1 MNQSRESQSDINAIN
16 ERLAKSFFANGRYNP
31 HFLAVAGFGFI
42 AIYFL
47 TQSGIFGEPAS
58 QLLMIGVITIA
69 LAVVEAWPVL
79 WFARRRRGVAAY
91 LSGAIAIGIF
101 SILLTLLWQGVG
113 SVAILIALI
122 TPAMAIRAGIR
133 RRHVILMVLVALI
146 SVSGIIY
153 AELNPIIQRLQGGTP
168 AAIASFTFLGAT
180 GLLLITITVISQNNR
195 FKKLQ
200 NLLLLSFVI
209 IVTIPTIMASVL
221 SAVGAFTNSE
231 TQTFST
237 LKAITRLK
245 ESQISTLISRFD
257 NDAHRIQ
264 DDSEFYYNVLN
275 VLKYKQNEPGLL
287 ESYKRFT
294 RSRMAQI
301 ISAEE
306 VYKEAM
312 VLNTDGVVMVST
324 IAGTEGQNFQN
335 QLFFRQGT
343 LRFYAGFANTA
354 RFGDENLVVA
364 IPIFDSDG
372 RIIRGILVLR
382 SNATPIQQIMEN
394 TPGFEAAE
402 TYLVDKN
409 YKPVTRTFSSVDAIR
424 TQASLGAI
432 LENASDQNGIYEN
445 YNKQPVLG
453 YYEWFE
459 TMQVAVIAEVP
470 LDTVVASSIKSLIGS
485 AVLAL
490 FVIII
495 AVAAVIISARSIV
508 EPISTLAQT
517 TESFAAGKLSA
528 RAMIDRQD
536 EIGALARA
544 YNLMASQLQEVIG
557 GLEQRVAE
565 RTSELESQT
574 LRLRAASEI
583 ARDSTS
589 ARDLGELLERS
600 AQLILKRFSFY
611 HTGIFLLDHN
621 KEYAVLVA
629 SPTEAGKK
637 MLANN
642 HKLRVGEVG
651 IVGRVAATGEP
662 RITLDTGIDAAH
674 FNNPFLPNT
683 HSEMA
688 LPLKADN
695 NVIGVLDIQSEEP
708 NAFTD
713 EDITIMQTLA
723 DQLATAIERT
733 RLLQEVE
740 ISLKELEGAY
750 GQYTQENW
758 KRLADSTR
766 EGNKGY
772 RFDNIRVESINEF
785 PDLGAKTFE
794 TGTTT
799 ISNENM
805 HNTVAIPIKLRGQ
818 TIGVISMKLKEG
830 YAEDTVST
838 IELASERL
846 ASALES
852 ARLYEEAR
860 LRADREQ
867 SISRVTTAIS
877 SSTAYE
883 DILQTTVREIGA
895 TLKDAEISIQV
906 IGSVDGQKTGSEVG

>member
-31 HFLAVAGFGFI
+31 HFLGVAGFGFI
-42 AIYFL
+42 AIYIL
-47 TQSGIFGEPAS
+47 TRSGIFGEPAS
-58 QLLMIGVITIA
+58 QLLAIGAITFLLA
-69 LAVVEAWPVL
+69 LAEIPIL
-79 WFARRRRGVAAY
+79 SLARRRKGLAANIVGSLCVGVF
-91 LSGAIAIGIF
+91 AILVTF
-101 SILLTLLWQGVG
+101 LWQGVFP
-113 SVAILIALI
+113 VAILLVLI
-122 TPAMAIRAGIR
+122 TPAIALRAGVPGR
-133 RRHVILMVLVALI
+133 YVLVLLLVTLA
-146 SVSGIIY
+146 SVSGVIY
-153 AELNPIIQRLQGGTP
+153 AELNPIVERLQSGTP
-168 AAIASFTFLGAT
+168 AAIASFAFLGAT
-180 GLLLITITVISQNNR
+180 GLLLVTITVISQNKK

-209 IVTIPTIMASVL
+209 IVAIPTIMAAIL

-245 ESQISTLISRFD
+245 ESQISVLIDGFKSD
-257 NDAHRIQ
+257 TQKIQNDSGFSLNA
-264 DDSEFYYNVLN
+264 LN
-275 VLKYKQNEPGLL
+275 VLKSRDDNPALMD
-287 ESYKRFT
+287 SYKRLA
-294 RSRMAQI
+294 RYRMTQI
-301 ISAEE
+301 AGSEE
-306 VYKEAM
+306 EAYQEVM
-312 VLNTDGVVMVST
+312 VLNTEGDVLVST
-324 IAGTEGQNFQN
+324 IPANEGQNFQDR
-335 QLFFRQGT
+335 LFFRQGT
-343 LRFYAGFANTA
+343 LKLYTGFADSA
-354 RFGDENLVVA
+354 LFGKENLVVA
-364 IPIFDSDG
+364 TPIFDSDG
-372 RIIRGILVLR
+372 RIIRGVLVLR
-382 SNATPIQQIMEN
+382 SDASAIRQIMES
-394 TPGFEAAE
+394 TPGFEEAE

-409 YKPVTRTFSSVDAIR
+409 YRPVTGTFAPVDAVR
-424 TQASLGAI
+424 TKASLDSI
-432 LENASDQNGIYEN
+432 LQNVSDQNGIYEN
-445 YNKQPVLG
+445 YDQQSVLG

-459 TMQVAVIAEVP
+459 TMQVAIIAEVP
-470 LDTVVASSIKSLIGS
+470 LDVVVSSSLKSLVGS

-495 AVAAVIISARSIV
+495 AVAAVVISARSIV
-508 EPISTLAQT
+508 EPITALAQT

-528 RAMIDRQD
+528 RAIIDRQD
-536 EIGALARA
+536 EIGALARS
-544 YNLMASQLQEVIG
+544 YNQMATQLQETIG
-557 GLEQRVAE
+557 SLEQRVTE
-565 RTSELESQT
+565 RTQELESQT
-574 LRLRAASEI
+574 LRLRAAAEI

-611 HTGIFLLDHN
+611 HTGIFLLDNN
-621 KEYAVLVA
+621 KEFAVLVA
-629 SPTEAGKK
+629 SPTEAGRK

-683 HSEMA
+683 RSEMA

-708 NAFTD
+708 QAFTE
-713 EDITIMQTLA
+713 EDIAIMQTLA

-733 RLLQEVE
+733 RLLQQVE
-740 ISLKELEGAY
+740 RSLKEMESAY

-758 KRLADSTR
+758 KRLVDSTQS
-766 EGNKGY
+766 GNKGY
-772 RFDNIRVESINEF
+772 RFDNIRVESINAF
-785 PDLGAKTFE
+785 PELGEETFE

-799 ISNENM
+799 FSSDDRQSI
-805 HNTVAIPIKLRGQ
+805 VAIPIKLRGQ
-818 TIGVISMKLKEG
+818 TIGVISMKLKED

-877 SSTAYE
+877 SSTMYE

-895 TLKDAEISIQV
+895 TLKDAEVSIHIISHA
-906 IGSVDGQKTGSEVG
+906 DGQKTGDEVR